1 MSEYRENED
10 NLNEVISDMLNP
22 QEEEQVEQP
31 SSEEVD
37 FNPSA
42 NDLDENQIDD
52 DIVTAVLLV
61 KNRQGAVLPVT
72 NLQSLKMDRQANAHE
87 VLRMCADV
95 QDQISAIRVVG
106 ELAQIFQHLNQ
117 TSLKTVAQL
126 LNVKMNESVSP
137 TSEDSEKS

>member
-1 MSEYRENED
+1 MSEYRENDD
-10 NLNEVISDMLNP
+10 NVEVENLETASEET
-22 QEEEQVEQP
+22 QEETQET
-31 SSEEVD
+31 D
-37 FNPSA
+37 FNPT
-42 NDLDENQIDD
+42 NPDLTDNQIDD

-117 TSLKTVAQL
+117 QSLSTVANL
-126 LNVKMNESVSP
+126 LNVKMNESVGA
-137 TSEDSEKS
+137 TNSES

>member
-10 NLNEVISDMLNP
+10 NMVEDGSPI
-22 QEEEQVEQP
+22 EEEITNEEAS
-31 SSEEVD
+31 SSEEQD
-37 FNPSA
+37 FTPSNPDIDQNSI
-42 NDLDENQIDD
+42 DE

-95 QDQISAIRVVG
+95 QDQISAIRIVG
-106 ELAQIFQHLNQ
+106 ELAQIFQHLNSE
-117 TSLKTVAQL
+117 SLKGIAQL
-126 LNVKMNESVSP
+126 MNVKMNQSVAP
-137 TSEDSEKS
+137 TSEE

>member
-10 NLNEVISDMLNP
+10 NF
-22 QEEEQVEQP
+22 VEDTAN
-31 SSEEVD
+31 EEVSVEEAPID
-37 FNPSA
+37 IDDATEFNPTNS
-42 NDLDENQIDD
+42 DLGDNQIDE
-52 DIVTAVLLV
+52 DIVTAVLLI

-95 QDQISAIRVVG
+95 QDQIGAIRIVG

-117 TSLKTVAQL
+117 SSLKGIAEL
-126 LNVKMNESVSP
+126 LNVKMNQNIS
-137 TSEDSEKS
+137 DRDG

>member
-1 MSEYRENED
+1 MSEYRENDD
-10 NLNEVISDMLNP
+10 NVEVENL
-22 QEEEQVEQP
+22 ETA
-31 SSEEVD
+31 SEETQETD
-37 FNPSA
+37 FNPT
-42 NDLDENQIDD
+42 NPDLTENQIDD

-117 TSLKTVAQL
+117 QSLSTVANL
-126 LNVKMNESVSP
+126 LNVKMNESVGA
-137 TSEDSEKS
+137 TSSES